1 MAIGQELLNVPMG
14 DMIRQMAFAIAE
26 AQFKLDANSIDVAEM
41 MGGLKVIE
49 NEDGET
55 VFDDSRVFFGYE
67 MMTVSDAEAY
77 IAADNAFTGGDT
89 NALKAVIDK
98 QKAAKPSDG
107 LIRVPTRMSMLEL
120 GFSPTF
126 YQFVDTIIEVKIAIK
141 ITRTIETSR
150 SRRDTANQ
158 SSNRSA
164 RSAGIGFGG
173 GMLGVRSGAANSSQ
187 ATTSQVDATYSAKY
201 GYSAEGSSLLR
212 TKLVPLP
219 PPPILEE
226 RIRRLL
232 DEEGE
237 RRRKA
242 LEPKPTPVP

>member
-67 MMTVSDAEAY
+67 MMTASDAEAY
-77 IAADNAFTGGDT
+77 IAADNAFTGGDLT
-89 NALKAVIDK
+89 ALQNVIKK
-98 QKAAKPSDG
+98 QKDTNPSDG

-150 SRRDTANQ
+150 RNRDTANQ
-158 SSNRSA
+158 SSSRNS

-242 LEPKPTPVP
+242 LEKKPTPGP

>member
-55 VFDDSRVFFGYE
+55 TFDDSRIFFGYE
-67 MMTVSDAEAY
+67 MMTAAAAEAY

-89 NALKAVIDK
+89 TALKKVIDE
-98 QKAAKPSDG
+98 QKPTTSDG
-107 LIRVPTRMSMLEL
+107 LIRVPTRVSMLEL

-141 ITRTIETSR
+141 ITRTTETSR
-150 SRRDTANQ
+150 RNRDTANQ
-158 SSNRSA
+158 SSSRNS

-173 GMLGVRSGAANSSQ
+173 GMLGVRSGATNSSQ

-201 GYSAEGSSLLR
+201 SYSAEGSSLLR

>member
-67 MMTVSDAEAY
+67 MMTASDAEAY
-77 IAADNAFTGGDT
+77 IAADNAFTGGDLT
-89 NALKAVIDK
+89 ALQNVIKK
-98 QKAAKPSDG
+98 QKDTNPSDG

-141 ITRTIETSR
+141 ITRSIETSR
-150 SRRDTANQ
+150 RRTDTANQ
-158 SSNRSA
+158 SSNRSS

-242 LEPKPTPVP
+242 LEAKPAPGG